1 MDEPSQP
8 KPRLP
13 HRPTGLPP
21 KQEFR
26 PRAMPAIFEERVSE
40 GRPRRVW
47 SRYCPL
53 TLIATFFFL
62 VLWRAALLA
71 IGDETAAHVF
81 GYTFLGLATLAGSL
95 GMIFG
100 LLSPPRHFESPW
112 LLQILG
118 NALGP
123 LALAAVIVFNIV
135 KEKDEKSSGE
145 SSAMVEEA
153 KPAN

>member
-1 MDEPSQP
+1 MDESHP

-13 HRPTGLPP
+13 HRPTGLQP

-26 PRAMPAIFEERVSE
+26 PRAMPVTFNERVSE

-47 SRYCPL
+47 ARYCPL

-71 IGDETAAHVF
+71 IGDETAADVF
-81 GYTFLGLATLAGSL
+81 GYTFLGLATLVGSL

-100 LLSPPRHFESPW
+100 LLSPPRHFESTW
-112 LLQILG
+112 LLQIMG

-123 LALAAVIVFNIV
+123 LALAAVIVFNVV
-135 KEKDEKSSGE
+135 KEKDEKVSGGNPP
-145 SSAMVEEA
+145 MVEEA